1 VQLVLERLDG
11 VAEAKVSFEEKRAVV
26 TYQPNKV
33 TVQQMIE
40 AVTRSGFGAEG
51 VP

>member
-1 VQLVLERLDG
+1 MQLVLERLDG
-11 VAEAKVSFEEKRAVV
+11 VAEAEVSFKEKQAVV
-26 TYQPNKV
+26 AYEPEKV
-33 TVQQMIE
+33 AVQQMIE